1 MSHHHTR
8 KPSRIAHK
16 QPKAHP
22 SPSPSA
28 LGARVLAPTAKRR
41 TPRQVRAHEL
51 VEALVE
57 AAAQLLVE
65 RGYEGA
71 STNAIADR
79 AGVSVGSLYQYFS
92 GKSDVFREVMERHQA
107 EVHPLV
113 GRALRDVEISDE
125 APAPAIESLLHEL
138 LRVHARRPELMH
150 AMDTQL
156 GHVAHGAGDAK
167 EAEAAIVLARIL
179 EHRGAGTHED
189 CRAFGW
195 LLATVVST
203 VSRRLVHA
211 PPAGVDEKAVVRGVG
226 RIVEALF
233 GGRR

>member
-1 MSHHHTR
+1 MPHHRSR
-8 KPSRIAHK
+8 KLRRIAHK
-16 QPKAHP
+16 RSPAHP

-28 LGARVLAPTAKRR
+28 LGTRVLAPAAARR
-41 TPRQVRAHEL
+41 APRQARAREL
-51 VEALVE
+51 VDALAE

-79 AGVSVGSLYQYFS
+79 AGASVGSLYQYFS
-92 GKSDVFREVMERHQA
+92 GKEDVFRELMERHRA
-107 EVHPLV
+107 EVHPRV
-113 GRALRDVEISDE
+113 ARALRDLESCDE
-125 APAPAIESLLHEL
+125 APAPAVESLLHEL
-138 LRVHARRPELMH
+138 LRLHARRPELMH

-167 EAEAAIVLARIL
+167 EAEAAIALARIL
-179 EHRGAGTHED
+179 ERRGAGTHQE

-211 PPAGVDEKAVVRGVG
+211 PPAGVDEEAVVRGMG
-226 RIVEALF
+226 RIAEALF
-233 GGRR
+233 GESR

>member
-1 MSHHHTR
+1 MPRHPAR
-8 KPSRIAHK
+8 KPRRIARERR
-16 QPKAHP
+16 P
-22 SPSPSA
+22 SRRSRTSNAP
-28 LGARVLAPTAKRR
+28 GARVVAPAAERR
-41 TPRQVRAHEL
+41 APRQARAREL
-51 VEALVE
+51 VDALVE

-92 GKSDVFREVMERHQA
+92 GKPDVFRELMERHQA

-113 GRALRDVEISDE
+113 ARALRDLEGCEE
-125 APAPAIESLLHEL
+125 APAPAVESLLHDL
-138 LRVHARRPELMH
+138 LRLHARQPELMH

-156 GHVAHGAGDAK
+156 GHVAHGAGDAR
-167 EAEAAIVLARIL
+167 EAEAAIALARVL
-179 EHRGAGTHED
+179 ERRGAGTRED
-189 CRAFGW
+189 CRALGW
-195 LLATVVST
+195 LLAVVVST

-211 PPAGVDEKAVVRGVG
+211 PPPGVDEEAVVRGVG

-233 GGRR
+233 AETR

>member
-1 MSHHHTR
+1 MSRHHTR
-8 KPSRIAHK
+8 KPRRIAHERR
-16 QPKAHP
+16 PGRS
-22 SPSPSA
+22 SPGPGA
-28 LGARVLAPTAKRR
+28 LGARVLVPAAARR
-41 TPRQVRAHEL
+41 TPRQARAREL
-51 VEALVE
+51 VDALVE

-65 RGYEGA
+65 RGYEAA

-92 GKSDVFREVMERHQA
+92 GKSDVFQELMERHQA

-113 GRALRDVEISDE
+113 ARALRDLESCDD
-125 APAPAIESLLHEL
+125 APAPAVESLLQEL
-138 LRVHARRPELMH
+138 LRLHARRPELMH

-156 GHVAHGAGDAK
+156 GHVAHGAGNAK
-167 EAEAAIVLARIL
+167 EAEAATALARIL
-179 EHRGAGTHED
+179 GRRGAGSHQD

-195 LLATVVST
+195 LLATVIST

-211 PPAGVDEKAVVRGVG
+211 PPAGVDEQAVVRGVG

-233 GGRR
+233 GGSR

>member
-1 MSHHHTR
+1 
-8 KPSRIAHK
+8 
-16 QPKAHP
+16 
-22 SPSPSA
+22 
-28 LGARVLAPTAKRR
+28 
-41 TPRQVRAHEL
+41 
-51 VEALVE
+51 
-57 AAAQLLVE
+57 VE

-92 GKSDVFREVMERHQA
+92 GKEDVFRELMERHRA

-113 GRALRDVEISDE
+113 ARALRELEDSDE
-125 APAPAIESLLHEL
+125 APAPAVESLFHEL
-138 LRVHARRPELMH
+138 LRLHARRPELMH

-156 GHVAHGAGDAK
+156 GHVAHGAGVAK
-167 EAEAAIVLARIL
+167 EAEVAIALARIL
-179 EHRGAGTHED
+179 ERRGAGTRED

-195 LLATVVST
+195 LLAAVVST

-211 PPAGVDEKAVVRGVG
+211 PPSGVDEEPVVRGVG

-233 GGRR
+233 RGSR